1 LLIVDCFSLDSGH
14 ERILCNVFIEPVDV
28 QGTTLYVVGT
38 CDPGEGIPKPQ
49 TLQELA
55 SMAETI
61 RPFEKPVSLEGLCSY
76 IRESVVAGTW
86 ATHFLISEA
95 LVEARA
101 PQSAFEEGMF
111 DAARG
116 LHFNANPHPD
126 GTDEAG
132 QWDEGWLAG
141 RDGRFDELEH

>member
-1 LLIVDCFSLDSGH
+1 MIVNCFSIDNGH
-14 ERILCNVFIEPVDV
+14 EHTWCNVFIEPVDIH
-28 QGTTLYVVGT
+28 GATLYVVGT
-38 CDPGEGIPKPQ
+38 CDPGEGIPKGQ

-55 SMAETI
+55 STAETVT
-61 RPFEKPVSLEGLCSY
+61 PFEKPISLEALCSY
-76 IRESVVAGTW
+76 IRESVAAGTW
-86 ATHFLISEA
+86 ATPFLISEA

-126 GTDEAG
+126 GTDVAG

-141 RDGRFDELEH
+141 HDGRFDELEQ